1 MKAIHAQVVH
11 SDDIRIFRKLR
22 QKGQAVWRIKFC
34 RAYGYSMCLMHVA
47 ANAICA

>member
-11 SDDIRIFRKLR
+11 SNDIRIFRKLR

-34 RAYGYSMCLMHVA
+34 RAYGYSMCLMRVGEEA
-47 ANAICA
+47 TGA